1 MTQARDAFNAAAQ
14 VGLSSFDKRTLDTVI
29 LGIKETTDAT
39 SSAAGT
45 NTQVQYNNNGDF
57 GASANFTWT
66 SVDDLLTVGGNLKFS
81 ATGSAAT
88 TDTGIYSPGAN
99 QLAIST
105 GGNGRLFVDAN
116 GNVGVGT
123 ANPVTQF
130 HIQKATGGLA
140 GVQIS
145 TSVHGSTLTD
155 GLFVG
160 VDNSLGYLYQY
171 ENLPLVFGTNAQERL
186 RITSAGLVGIGT
198 ATPDQR
204 LHIEGNT
211 GTERVKIENT
221 TTGIAGLVM
230 LNTNRRYDVQ
240 VNGSDLQ
247 IYDNTATAE
256 RARIDSSG
264 RLLVGTSSARTDFS
278 AGTLVQL
285 EGVGSGA
292 ARYAAISNNN
302 LAADGAGFYF
312 ARSRGTALTAVTKVL
327 NNDVLGGLFFHG
339 ADGTDLVSRAG
350 SIQCEVDGNP
360 DTNDMPG
367 RLVFSTTEAA
377 ASSPT
382 ERMRINA
389 LGGLKVSNNG
399 TYPSSL
405 ARHEI
410 RGTIDNL
417 DALFINHTGTSG
429 TQYGIQIQTANDQ
442 NDATRYFLTCYGG
455 ATGQRATI
463 RSNGGFANY
472 QANDVNLSD
481 RNAKKDISPASGT
494 WDCLKQWEIIN
505 YRYKDQPDDADL
517 NLGVI
522 AQQVAESCPE
532 VITVFKEA
540 EDDQPEKL
548 GVKEQQMY
556 WMAIKALQE
565 AQVRIETLEAE
576 VAALKAQ

>member
-1 MTQARDAFNAAAQ
+1 
-14 VGLSSFDKRTLDTVI
+14 
-29 LGIKETTDAT
+29 
-39 SSAAGT
+39 
-45 NTQVQYNNNGDF
+45 
-57 GASANFTWT
+57 
-66 SVDDLLTVGGNLKFS
+66 
-81 ATGSAAT
+81 
-88 TDTGIYSPGAN
+88 
-99 QLAIST
+99 
-105 GGNGRLFVDAN
+105 
-116 GNVGVGT
+116 
-123 ANPVTQF
+123 
-130 HIQKATGGLA
+130 
-140 GVQIS
+140 
-145 TSVHGSTLTD
+145 
-155 GLFVG
+155 
-160 VDNSLGYLYQY
+160 
-171 ENLPLVFGTNAQERL
+171 
-186 RITSAGLVGIGT
+186 
-198 ATPDQR
+198 
-204 LHIEGNT
+204 
-211 GTERVKIENT
+211 
-221 TTGIAGLVM
+221 
-230 LNTNRRYDVQ
+230 
-240 VNGSDLQ
+240 
-247 IYDNTATAE
+247 
-256 RARIDSSG
+256 
-264 RLLVGTSSARTDFS
+264 
-278 AGTLVQL
+278 
-285 EGVGSGA
+285 
-292 ARYAAISNNN
+292 
-302 LAADGAGFYF
+302 
-312 ARSRGTALTAVTKVL
+312 
-327 NNDVLGGLFFHG
+327 
-339 ADGTDLVSRAG
+339 
-350 SIQCEVDGNP
+350 
-360 DTNDMPG
+360 
-367 RLVFSTTEAA
+367 
-377 ASSPT
+377 
-382 ERMRINA
+382 MRINA

-417 DALFINHTGTSG
+417 DALFINHAGTSG

-455 ATGQRATI
+455 ATVQRATI

>member
-1 MTQARDAFNAAAQ
+1 
-14 VGLSSFDKRTLDTVI
+14 
-29 LGIKETTDAT
+29 
-39 SSAAGT
+39 
-45 NTQVQYNNNGDF
+45 
-57 GASANFTWT
+57 
-66 SVDDLLTVGGNLKFS
+66 
-81 ATGSAAT
+81 
-88 TDTGIYSPGAN
+88 
-99 QLAIST
+99 
-105 GGNGRLFVDAN
+105 
-116 GNVGVGT
+116 
-123 ANPVTQF
+123 
-130 HIQKATGGLA
+130 
-140 GVQIS
+140 
-145 TSVHGSTLTD
+145 
-155 GLFVG
+155 
-160 VDNSLGYLYQY
+160 
-171 ENLPLVFGTNAQERL
+171 
-186 RITSAGLVGIGT
+186 
-198 ATPDQR
+198 
-204 LHIEGNT
+204 
-211 GTERVKIENT
+211 
-221 TTGIAGLVM
+221 
-230 LNTNRRYDVQ
+230 
-240 VNGSDLQ
+240 
-247 IYDNTATAE
+247 
-256 RARIDSSG
+256 
-264 RLLVGTSSARTDFS
+264 LVGTSSSLSDHFGGSGTQLQI
-278 AGTLVQL
+278 AGTSYQESAAQLNAFGTNQFLSPHLVLNKARGTQASPLSVVNNDKLGGIVFTGYAASTPDQL
-285 EGVGSGA
+285 A
-292 ARYAAISNNN
+292 ARIECY
-302 LAADGAGFYF
+302 
-312 ARSRGTALTAVTKVL
+312 
-327 NNDVLGGLFFHG
+327 
-339 ADGTDLVSRAG
+339 
-350 SIQCEVDGNP
+350 VDGDP
-360 DTNDMPG
+360 ETAGDTSDLPG
-367 RLVFSTTEAA
+367 RLVFSTTANGSA
-377 ASSPT
+377 SPT

-417 DALFINHTGTSG
+417 DALFINHAGTSG

>member
-39 SSAAGT
+39 LSAAGT

-160 VDNSLGYLYQY
+160 IDNSLGYLYQY

-198 ATPDQR
+198 TTPDQR

-264 RLLVGTSSARTDFS
+264 KLLVGTSSARTDFS

-455 ATGQRATI
+455 ATVQRATI